1 MPQTPSRHYRPWPQN
16 TPHTGTQRLPLMTAL
31 QPCQQRFD
39 RAGGRATH
47 SYLCH
52 RLLALPNPIP
62 IPPILTVFQIFLTS
76 PSGKFLPSA
85 FT

>member
-1 MPQTPSRHYRPWPQN
+1 MATE
-16 TPHTGTQRLPLMTAL
+16 HTSHRRTQRLPLMTAL

-52 RLLALPNPIP
+52 RLLALPTP
-62 IPPILTVFQIFLTS
+62 IPPILPVFQIFLTS
-76 PSGKFLPSA
+76 TSGKFLPSV
-85 FT
+85 FTFPPYCP